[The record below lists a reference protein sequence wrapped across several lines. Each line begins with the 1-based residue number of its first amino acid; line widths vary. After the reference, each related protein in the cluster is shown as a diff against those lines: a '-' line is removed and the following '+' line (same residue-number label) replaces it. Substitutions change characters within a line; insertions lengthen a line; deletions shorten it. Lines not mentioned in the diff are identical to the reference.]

1 MLLQFA
7 KNKKTPETLDFTGLP
22 GGVFGVPKGIRT
34 PDLSLRESHGRVFY
48 YPLKSSKILDFTG
61 FFKIIVL
68 IISLIKSANFMPYF
82 SFILA
87 NAKIFWG
94 HHSVNMIL
102 VTSVILQLSSF
113 FKWFIRRLILL
124 YRCSL
129 SVSSYI
135 QILKGQVFRLHILA
149 LRTRSLPRSK
159 SGQFLFNDFFFLY
172 FLSLGFPHDRNNPR
186 SPDVPAGLCH
196 KAFHYPQRD
205 NHTS

>member
-1 MLLQFA
+1 
-7 KNKKTPETLDFTGLP
+7 
-22 GGVFGVPKGIRT
+22 
-34 PDLSLRESHGRVFY
+34 
-48 YPLKSSKILDFTG
+48 
-61 FFKIIVL
+61 
-68 IISLIKSANFMPYF
+68 
-82 SFILA
+82 
-87 NAKIFWG
+87 
-94 HHSVNMIL
+94 MIL

-172 FLSLGFPHDRNNPR
+172 FLSLSFLMVEIIHDHRMSLRDSAIRHFIIHKRTIILLSHFLGFLLQVLQSSCGYACYRSHRKAVQDRDIFRRYNP
-186 SPDVPAGLCH
+186 
-196 KAFHYPQRD
+196 
-205 NHTS
+205 

>member
-1 MLLQFA
+1 M
-7 KNKKTPETLDFTGLP
+7 
-22 GGVFGVPKGIRT
+22 PKGIRT
-34 PDLSLRESHGRVFY
+34 PNLSLRESHGRVFY

-135 QILKGQVFRLHILA
+135 QILKGQVFRLHILSI
-149 LRTRSLPRSK
+149 LYSK
-159 SGQFLFNDFFFLY
+159 SLTVVKWLEEIISVFVLQDNEELTDLLNGQ
-172 FLSLGFPHDRNNPR
+172 
-186 SPDVPAGLCH
+186 C
-196 KAFHYPQRD
+196 
-205 NHTS
+205 

>member
-1 MLLQFA
+1 M
-7 KNKKTPETLDFTGLP
+7 
-22 GGVFGVPKGIRT
+22 PKGIRT

-159 SGQFLFNDFFFLY
+159 FLQNFCLTISFSGIFCPSDFLMVEIIHDHRM
-172 FLSLGFPHDRNNPR
+172 SLRDSAIRQDRK
-186 SPDVPAGLCH
+186 SVV
-196 KAFHYPQRD
+196 
-205 NHTS
+205 

>member
-1 MLLQFA
+1 M
-7 KNKKTPETLDFTGLP
+7 
-22 GGVFGVPKGIRT
+22 PKGIRT

-113 FKWFIRRLILL
+113 FKWFIRRLVLL
-124 YRCSL
+124 HRCSL

-135 QILKGQVFRLHILA
+135 QILKGQVFRLHILD

-172 FLSLGFPHDRNNPR
+172 FLSLGFPHGRNNPR
-186 SPDVPAGLCH
+186 SPDARAPKPIFTPAGR
-196 KAFHYPQRD
+196 AII
-205 NHTS
+205 TSSSG

>member
-1 MLLQFA
+1 M
-7 KNKKTPETLDFTGLP
+7 
-22 GGVFGVPKGIRT
+22 PKGIRT
-34 PDLSLRESHGRVFY
+34 PDLSLRRSLGGAFFI
-48 YPLKSSKILDFTG
+48 PSKSSKILDFTG
-61 FFKIIVL
+61 FSEILVL
-68 IISLIKSANFMPYF
+68 IISLMESANFTPLF

-94 HHSVNMIL
+94 HHLVNMIL

-172 FLSLGFPHDRNNPR
+172 FLSLGFPHGRNNPR

-196 KAFHYPQRD
+196 KAFHYPQKD

>member
-1 MLLQFA
+1 MSLPFA
-7 KNKKTPETLDFTGLP
+7 GFS

-34 PDLSLRESHGRVFY
+34 PDLSLRESHGRVFC

-113 FKWFIRRLILL
+113 
-124 YRCSL
+124 L
-129 SVSSYI
+129 S
-135 QILKGQVFRLHILA
+135 G
-149 LRTRSLPRSK
+149 
-159 SGQFLFNDFFFLY
+159 
-172 FLSLGFPHDRNNPR
+172 LSEG
-186 SPDVPAGLCH
+186 
-196 KAFHYPQRD
+196 
-205 NHTS
+205 

>member
-1 MLLQFA
+1 MSLPFA
-7 KNKKTPETLDFTGLP
+7 GFSS
-22 GGVFGVPKGIRT
+22 GVFGVPKGIRT

-113 FKWFIRRLILL
+113 LSGLSEGWYYYTDVL
-124 YRCSL
+124 YR
-129 SVSSYI
+129 
-135 QILKGQVFRLHILA
+135 FRAIF
-149 LRTRSLPRSK
+149 K
-159 SGQFLFNDFFFLY
+159 Y
-172 FLSLGFPHDRNNPR
+172 
-186 SPDVPAGLCH
+186 
-196 KAFHYPQRD
+196 
-205 NHTS
+205 